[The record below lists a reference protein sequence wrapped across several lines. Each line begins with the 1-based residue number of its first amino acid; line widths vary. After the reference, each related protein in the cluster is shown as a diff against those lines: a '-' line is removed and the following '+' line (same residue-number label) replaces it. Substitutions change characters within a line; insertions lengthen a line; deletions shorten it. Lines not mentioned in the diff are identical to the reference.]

1 MPVDDEGREEPRSRL
16 EAQIDLI
23 LSGIP
28 GVVDPLEE
36 AEVWPPNWRERG
48 SFDYLYRRRTLLVR
62 DADVDHVIVGQRDEA
77 PLVLA
82 TPDQHDNNLRGLTRL
97 RFSAEEG
104 KTVQEA
110 CDLVDRA
117 LGEGTVTP
125 DHAFYLCPAGAC
137 PATEPEEVPADAPPD
152 PGVSTEPCDGSG
164 VRVAVL
170 DSGWQEG
177 AANQHYWLAGV
188 DGDPEDPFVGNPP
201 RIPPYAGH
209 GTFVAGCVR
218 AMAPKADVW
227 VRRTFQKVAAGFE
240 SDLVKQVSEVLRT
253 GVDIISLDFGSNTR
267 SDIASLGFDVVGEQ
281 LRNHPGVALVA
292 AAGNDG
298 SPLPFWPAA
307 FGWAV
312 GVGAL
317 SANWRSRAY
326 FSNYGPWVDVY
337 APGEGLVNAFATGQ
351 YICDEWPNTGQV
363 RNFAGMA
370 RWSGTS
376 FATPLV
382 SGLIAARMSDTGES
396 GAQAAAALLA
406 QAQAQHMPGVGPVIF
421 PGQACGDRHD
431 RHPHGHCR
439 ECSAHCCCC
448 CR

>member
-28 GVVDPLEE
+28 DVVDPLEE

-62 DADVDHVIVGQRDEA
+62 DADVDRVIVGQRDEA

-97 RFSAEEG
+97 RFSGEEG

-164 VRVAVL
+164 VRMAVL

-177 AANQHYWLAGV
+177 AASHGIAFGLRVEGAADTLVLPQDLLLCVYRISQEALTNVARHAGAQHAWLALRV
-188 DGDPEDPFVGNPP
+188 VPTDGGGLVEWSVQDDGRGLAADALQRGNGLLGIRDRLWALGGEFDWVG
-201 RIPPYAGH
+201 GE
-209 GTFVAGCVR
+209 GG
-218 AMAPKADVW
+218 
-227 VRRTFQKVAAGFE
+227 G
-240 SDLVKQVSEVLRT
+240 LVLRARLSWT
-253 GVDIISLDFGSNTR
+253 
-267 SDIASLGFDVVGEQ
+267 AE
-281 LRNHPGVALVA
+281 PVA
-292 AAGNDG
+292 
-298 SPLPFWPAA
+298 
-307 FGWAV
+307 
-312 GVGAL
+312 
-317 SANWRSRAY
+317 
-326 FSNYGPWVDVY
+326 
-337 APGEGLVNAFATGQ
+337 
-351 YICDEWPNTGQV
+351 
-363 RNFAGMA
+363 
-370 RWSGTS
+370 
-376 FATPLV
+376 
-382 SGLIAARMSDTGES
+382 
-396 GAQAAAALLA
+396 
-406 QAQAQHMPGVGPVIF
+406 
-421 PGQACGDRHD
+421 
-431 RHPHGHCR
+431 
-439 ECSAHCCCC
+439 
-448 CR
+448 

>member
-1 MPVDDEGREEPRSRL
+1 MPTDDQGRERPPSRL
-16 EAQIDLI
+16 ETQIDLL

-28 GVVDPLEE
+28 DVVEGLEG
-36 AEVWPPNWRERG
+36 AAVWPPDWREQGRV
-48 SFDYLYRRRTLLVR
+48 DYLYRERTALVR
-62 DADVDHVIVGQRDEA
+62 DADVERVRAIVPSVPVE
-77 PLVLA
+77 
-82 TPDQHDNNLRGLTRL
+82 HDNNLRGLTRL
-97 RFSAEEG
+97 EFADDETRNIEE
-104 KTVQEA
+104 VCA
-110 CDLVDRA
+110 AVDRA
-117 LGEGTVTP
+117 LGEGVLTP
-125 DHAFYLCPAGAC
+125 DHIFYVCPGGVC
-137 PATEPEEVPADAPPD
+137 PATEPEEVAAGAPPD
-152 PGVSTEPCDGSG
+152 PGVSTEPCDGRG

-170 DSGWQEG
+170 DSGWQED

-188 DGDPEDPFVGNPP
+188 DGDPEDPFSGSPP

-227 VRRTFQKVAAGFE
+227 VRRTFQKVGAQYE
-240 SDLVKQVSEVLRT
+240 SDLVKQVSQVLRT

-281 LRNHPGVALVA
+281 LRNYPGVALVA

-317 SANWRSRAY
+317 SANWRSRAD

-376 FATPLV
+376 FATPIV

-396 GAQAAAALLA
+396 ASQAAAVLLA
-406 QAQAQHMPGVGPVIF
+406 QAQAQSMPGVGPVIF
-421 PGQACGDRHD
+421 PGQACGERHD
-431 RHPHGHCR
+431 GHQHGHGCG
-439 ECSAHCCCC
+439 CSAHCCCC
-448 CR
+448 HR